1 VGNENVVQEV
11 GDEGLECDRVLE
23 EGEDI
28 EEGDSLDIST
38 YRLDRD
44 GEGGCTFL
52 GKSGWTPRRDLRY
65 AISDIVQARYC

>member
-1 VGNENVVQEV
+1 VGDENVVQEV

-28 EEGDSLDIST
+28 EEGDSLNVST

-44 GEGGCTFL
+44 VVEDLPSWESRGGHQD
-52 GKSGWTPRRDLRY
+52 G
-65 AISDIVQARYC
+65 I

>member
-1 VGNENVVQEV
+1 VQEV

-28 EEGDSLDIST
+28 EEGDSLNVST

-44 GEGGCTFL
+44 VVEDLPSWESRGGHQD
-52 GKSGWTPRRDLRY
+52 G
-65 AISDIVQARYC
+65 I